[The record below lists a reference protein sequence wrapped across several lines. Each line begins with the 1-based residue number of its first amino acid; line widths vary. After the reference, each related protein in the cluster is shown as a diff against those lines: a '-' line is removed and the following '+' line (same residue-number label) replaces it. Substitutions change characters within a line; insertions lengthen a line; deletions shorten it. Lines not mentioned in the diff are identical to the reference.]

1 MPHFRIEAG
10 QRTASLSPSRFKTSF
25 LWAAAV
31 LVLFSASLAEEGRTL
46 VGVVANSQGEHVA
59 HVGLTIFAAAPA
71 DPTRTRLAVTS
82 SDDQG
87 RFSVAVP
94 PKTPLL
100 IELQGQLGRG
110 RVRVSADEDGQPLQ
124 LHYPVRTT
132 VVLLHDNDMHFNF
145 NHREAFAAKLEEVR
159 RQYVNVFLLNA
170 GDVFVRAPERW
181 NDPRPEYYARES
193 CAIIDTMNAFR
204 YDAMTLGNHEFDY
217 IDDLTVAALGRA
229 KFPLLAANIEVTTDR
244 MPRPQPYH
252 QLETA
257 NGLPIAVLGL
267 SVAYAKEGVRSHDPV
282 AVARDY
288 LHLRQQY
295 PLLVGLTHLGFRNDN
310 RLAET
315 LGTFDVILGG
325 HSHTMVNPAVSVNG
339 VLIAQAAGTP
349 SDTPVHP
356 DRPKYLGKV
365 VVVLENEQVVEKHG
379 QVFTFAPTDAPIA
392 EQ

>member
-1 MPHFRIEAG
+1 MPQSRIEA
-10 QRTASLSPSRFKTSF
+10 RRKTASLLLSRLRTSF
-25 LWAAAV
+25 LWTATALT
-31 LVLFSASLAEEGRTL
+31 LVSLSLAEEGRTL
-46 VGVVANSQGEHVA
+46 VGVVVNSQGEYIANVGVTVLAAGPA
-59 HVGLTIFAAAPA
+59 HPA
-71 DPTRTRLAVTS
+71 RIPLASTS

-87 RFSVAVP
+87 RFAVAVP

-100 IELQGQLGRG
+100 IELRGELGRG
-110 RVRVSADEDGQPLQ
+110 RVRVSAEEDGQPLQ
-124 LHYPVRTT
+124 LRYPVRTT

-159 RQYVNVFLLNA
+159 RQYENVFLLNA
-170 GDVFVRAPERW
+170 GDIFVRAPERW
-181 NDPRPEYYARES
+181 KDPRPEYYARES
-193 CAIIDTMNAFR
+193 CAIIDAMNVFG

-229 KFPLLAANIEVTTDR
+229 RFPLLAANIEVTTDR
-244 MPRPQPYH
+244 LPRPQPYH

-257 NGLPIAVLGL
+257 NGLTIAVLGL
-267 SVAYAKEGVRSHDPV
+267 SVAYTKEGVRSRDPV

-288 LHLRQQY
+288 LHLRQQH
-295 PLLVGLTHLGFRNDN
+295 PLLVGLTHLGFRTDN

-325 HSHTMVNPAVSVNG
+325 HSHTLVNPAVSVNG

-356 DRPKYLGKV
+356 DRPKFLGKV

-379 QVFTFAPTDAPIA
+379 HVFTFAAADASVA